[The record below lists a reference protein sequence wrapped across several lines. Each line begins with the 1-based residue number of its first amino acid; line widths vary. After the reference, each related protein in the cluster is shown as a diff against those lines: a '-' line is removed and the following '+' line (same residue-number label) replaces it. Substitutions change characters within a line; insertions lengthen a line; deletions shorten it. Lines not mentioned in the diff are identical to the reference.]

1 MKTKYESTQF
11 SSAQSSFI
19 KKFLMNFCDKVR
31 RTHIVLARSKMQEK
45 QNFLKKKFSVSL
57 IYIYIYIFTL
67 YYIYIYIYIY
77 IIFYPFFKWMLK
89 VVSLLPTDWCY
100 INQSQVNILYI
111 YFKCLLLHI
120 YFFIFTFTIYYRS
133 RSFTFTCL
141 LYIMFAN

>member
-19 KKFLMNFCDKVR
+19 KKFLRNFCDKVR

-67 YYIYIYIYIY
+67 YYIYIYIYI
-77 IIFYPFFKWMLK
+77 IFYPFFKWMLK
-89 VVSLLPTDWCY
+89 AVSLLPTDWYY

-120 YFFIFTFTIYYRS
+120 YFFIFIFNIHYRS